1 MSKRT
6 VKSNN
11 KRIANKTID
20 NIKKIRKVIPLISE
34 YYDEGS
40 LVNEKP
46 LVEKLAKLLKPNQ
59 WLKLDKEPREY
70 NTKMYWKQSTAFPT
84 PSGIWA
90 TKGEWRMSENKYL
103 TLLEVD
109 YSRLLVLVTKEDYI
123 AFEKNYCK
131 LQKLSRITKIN
142 FSATKYNNNKKNICQ
157 TSINWAKVAIDYD
170 GIVMIPNPK
179 PYFPIDRNNLE
190 SRYNHIWLESYGV
203 SSLFVW
209 NQNINTP
216 ITKYKSLGKI
226 QDIHDKAKKDK
237 KTFETT
243 LLETVKQG
251 IEQISF
257 NHIKN

>member
-1 MSKRT
+1 MSKISVKRT

-20 NIKKIRKVIPLISE
+20 NIKKIKKVIPLISE
-34 YYDEGS
+34 YYAEDS

-46 LVEKLAKLLKPNQ
+46 LVEKLSKLLKPNQ
-59 WLKLDKEPREY
+59 WLRVESKPQEY
-70 NTKMYWKQSTAFPT
+70 NTKMYWKQSTSFPK
-84 PSGIWA
+84 PNGIWA
-90 TKGEWRMSENKYL
+90 SKGEWHLPKDKYL

-109 YSRLLVLVTKEDYI
+109 YSRLLVLVNKEDYI

-131 LQKLSRITKIN
+131 LQKLSRFTKIN

-170 GIVMIPNPK
+170 GVVMVPNPK

-190 SRYNHIWLESYGV
+190 SRYNHIWLTMYDV
-203 SSLFVW
+203 SSLVVW

-226 QDIHDKAKKDK
+226 KDIHDKAKKDK

-243 LLETVKQG
+243 LLETIKQG
-251 IEQISF
+251 IEQI
-257 NHIKN
+257 

>member
-1 MSKRT
+1 
-6 VKSNN
+6 
-11 KRIANKTID
+11 
-20 NIKKIRKVIPLISE
+20 LISE
-34 YYDEGS
+34 YYAEDS
-40 LVNEKP
+40 FVNEKP
-46 LVEKLAKLLKPNQ
+46 LVEKLSKLLKPNQ

-90 TKGEWRMSENKYL
+90 TKGELRMSEDKYL

-109 YSRLLVLVTKEDYI
+109 YSRLLVLVTKDDYI
-123 AFEKNYCK
+123 TFEKKYCK
-131 LQKLSRITKIN
+131 LEKLSRITKRN
-142 FSATKYNNNKKNICQ
+142 FSVTKYNKNKNNICQ
-157 TSINWAKVAIDYD
+157 TSINWEKVAIDYD
-170 GIVMIPNPK
+170 GVVMIPSPK
-179 PYFPIDRNNLE
+179 PYFSIDKNNLD
-190 SRYNHIWLESYGV
+190 SKYNHIWLGSYDV

-251 IEQISF
+251 IEQI
-257 NHIKN
+257 